1 MFCANENIIRKI
13 SVLNTTF
20 RCVRRNYGVGHE
32 TTKKKINCSLFRWHM
47 QAWNVDEIV
56 KNDQAIFTVVIY
68 FWDILD

>member
-47 QAWNVDEIV
+47 QA
-56 KNDQAIFTVVIY
+56 
-68 FWDILD
+68 